1 MPEDEEKRLRR
12 LAALADVEM
21 ENPDEADIPWAAG
34 INPFKKDDDDA
45 GMTPE
50 EFLKASE
57 GNKDLPKFTM
67 IKVGGDAYMGGGLK
81 VKIPAINEK
90 GYEIVP
96 MNKYTDPL
104 NEHPFHRGGKHK
116 EYPIW
121 ERMAENST
129 ERGNPISETAVGY
142 GADLR
147 ATASK
152 LFNKS
157 LTDITP
163 EELKKAEDVFSV
175 KWGGRHMKAR
185 KPRPTDP
192 KLQKEFEQFIERDQV
207 EAEAMYKRMEE
218 AKNKEEKNKIW
229 TTWLNRPEHPV
240 QRKWQK
246 AKEPSYLPLP
256 KSAP

>member
-67 IKVGGDAYMGGGLK
+67 IKVGGNAYKANGLK

-90 GYEIVP
+90 GYEIVT

-104 NEHPFHRGGKHK
+104 NEHPFHRGGKHE
-116 EYPIW
+116 EYPMW
-121 ERMAENST
+121 EQMAENST
-129 ERGNPISETAVGY
+129 ERGDPISETAVGY
-142 GADLR
+142 GLDLR
-147 ATASK
+147 VGASQ

-157 LTDITP
+157 MTDITP

-185 KPRPTDP
+185 KLRPIDP
-192 KLQKEFEQFIERDQV
+192 KLQKEFERFIERDQV
-207 EAEAMYKRMEE
+207 EASAMYKRIKE
-218 AKNKEEKNKIW
+218 AKNEEEKNKIW
-229 TTWLNRPEHPV
+229 TTWLYRPKHPV
-240 QRKWQK
+240 QREWQK
-246 AKEPSYLPLP
+246 ANEPTYLPIP